1 VTPILYV
8 VGVTGNT
15 LSAIVWLQR
24 RMHANNSSAVYLVAL
39 SVSDL
44 LFLLLHFV
52 QVTHEMQL
60 ISICPVSFP
69 HVLSCFLYIATISI
83 MLTIYVT
90 ATWCKIYLYV
100 VVPKIKSLIYL
111 LVSFLRFLYAYCA
124 KWSETT
130 ILPTTIKSASSR

>member
-1 VTPILYV
+1 MTNFQNLPKQHATGIELSVFNCVVALLLWQVDRVVTPILYV

-52 QVTHEMQL
+52 QVGDART
-60 ISICPVSFP
+60 
-69 HVLSCFLYIATISI
+69 SCS
-83 MLTIYVT
+83 
-90 ATWCKIYLYV
+90 
-100 VVPKIKSLIYL
+100 
-111 LVSFLRFLYAYCA
+111 
-124 KWSETT
+124 
-130 ILPTTIKSASSR
+130 